1 MNVADILTWIA
12 EVAVFIVFGLV
23 LRKYVSKKKITVK
36 QIAFVGVMS
45 AMGTALAVVSFVPIG
60 PNIHIDLSHIGT
72 FIVAIALG
80 PFYGMIAG
88 ALVGIYPMIVFGNPL
103 LPPGKAL
110 TGVIIGYLAA
120 RLRIVGSGEKKRRL
134 PMIVPVVCAGW
145 IAEAVFIVVT
155 MGILGIPYLL
165 PMPVIEGILV
175 KGTGEIILL
184 GILCEF
190 LFASK
195 ALRHRLASFAF
206 DEKIVSEDK
215 TMDLR

>member
-1 MNVADILTWIA
+1 M
-12 EVAVFIVFGLV
+12 
-23 LRKYVSKKKITVK
+23 
-36 QIAFVGVMS
+36 M
-45 AMGTALAVVSFVPIG
+45 
-60 PNIHIDLSHIGT
+60 GT

-88 ALVGIYPMIVFGNPL
+88 ALVGIYPMIVFGNLL

-110 TGVIIGYLAA
+110 TGIIIGYLAV
-120 RLRIVGSGEKKRRL
+120 RLRIVGNGERKRRL

-145 IAEAVFIVVT
+145 IAEAVFILVT

-165 PMPVIEGILV
+165 PMPVVEGILV
-175 KGTGEIILL
+175 KGTAEIILL

-195 ALRHRLASFAF
+195 ALRHRLASFAYN
-206 DEKIVSEDK
+206 DRKVSEDK
-215 TMDLR
+215 TRIYDE